1 MLVIDGNTT
10 YLYQVK
16 DIVKYILL
24 FMEISEYI
32 QEGRKEMKST
42 SKKKKKKVINISAG
56 ASSGHSKILHIVL
69 FIPFNV
75 QIIIFKSTSN
85 TSSLKRK

>member
-1 MLVIDGNTT
+1 MLVIDDNTT

-42 SKKKKKKVINISAG
+42 SKKKKKVINISAG